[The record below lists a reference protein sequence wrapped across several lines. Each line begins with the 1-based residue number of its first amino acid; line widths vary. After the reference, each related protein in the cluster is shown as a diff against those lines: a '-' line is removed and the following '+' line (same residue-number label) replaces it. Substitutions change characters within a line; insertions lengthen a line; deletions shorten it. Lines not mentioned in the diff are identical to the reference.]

1 MITEVSTSKSQ
12 WNLFI
17 SQQVYNG
24 KPALVANPAY
34 MEVFNLKPW
43 SIKVVIELFSPFEP
57 VYRQQGVLADMIG
70 LNGHLGNFMCFKT
83 NKVTA

>member
-1 MITEVSTSKSQ
+1 MVTEASTSKSQ

-43 SIKVVIELFSPFEP
+43 SIKVVIELFSPFET
-57 VYRQQGVLADMIG
+57 VYQQQGVLADMIG
-70 LNGHLGNFMCFKT
+70 LNGQLSNFICFKT